1 MKNKLLTVLFLLS
14 FLIAFFPA
22 YFGYQENL
30 QAIGYGITVIFG
42 LTMIIPLIKSYRW
55 KGVWALLLVGLFGYI
70 IEFIGV
76 KTCIPYGCFAYSSQM
91 WPQILNTIPWLLFFT
106 WTPLIFGVWSIMK
119 NNTNIKSWYYF
130 VICTG
135 LMALWVDMV
144 LDPLAVHMGL
154 WSFTNNGWW
163 RWIPV
168 TNFMGWVFS
177 GIVGSA
183 LIVWILGK
191 EKTKQRF
198 DYGLWMILGFF
209 IGLGIRK
216 VLIPLFS

>member
-91 WPQILNTIPWLLFFT
+91 
-106 WTPLIFGVWSIMK
+106 
-119 NNTNIKSWYYF
+119 
-130 VICTG
+130 
-135 LMALWVDMV
+135 
-144 LDPLAVHMGL
+144 
-154 WSFTNNGWW
+154 
-163 RWIPV
+163 
-168 TNFMGWVFS
+168 
-177 GIVGSA
+177 
-183 LIVWILGK
+183 
-191 EKTKQRF
+191 
-198 DYGLWMILGFF
+198 
-209 IGLGIRK
+209 
-216 VLIPLFS
+216 